1 MTIKLKFNY
10 CWLKVKRFINLV
22 YWVLQKNTNS
32 VNSINSSGNDDQ
44 MMIKFIYFVV
54 WLELK
59 PGDFVSHLL
68 FHMKKCLN
76 FFSPSS
82 PFLLL
87 LLLSFNITSLVYRE
101 NVQFEC
107 EAESFWCDFD
117 HLGGDTSS
125 MVICINRILLL
136 GSYKFSSVWCHAV
149 MQCSVMQYNAMQCN
163 ATQCNVM

>member
-22 YWVLQKNTNS
+22 DWVLEKNTNS
-32 VNSINSSGNDDQ
+32 VNSINLSGNDDQ

-68 FHMKKCLN
+68 FHMKKCFN
-76 FFSPSS
+76 FFLSFFSS
-82 PFLLL
+82 
-87 LLLSFNITSLVYRE
+87 LSFNITSLVYGE

-107 EAESFWCDFD
+107 SAESFWCDFD

-136 GSYKFSSVWCHAV
+136 GSCKFSSVWCHAV
-149 MQCSVMQYNAMQCN
+149 MQCSVMQYNAMQCS
-163 ATQCNVM
+163 VV